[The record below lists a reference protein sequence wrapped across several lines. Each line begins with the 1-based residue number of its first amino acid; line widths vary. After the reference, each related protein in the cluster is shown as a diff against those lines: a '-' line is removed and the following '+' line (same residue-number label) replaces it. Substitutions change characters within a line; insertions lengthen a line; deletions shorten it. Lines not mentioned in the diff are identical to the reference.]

1 MSTHRAIWTSGIM
14 EQNSNSATGRPS
26 QTQHITLPETLQQ
39 IPLATE
45 LPCLRHR
52 WNTNEEIASWLIS
65 FDCHDQWL
73 STSTKNRPQSGSL
86 VLYNRKRVRFRRD
99 GYFWKKRKNE
109 RTTRVDHM
117 KLKIQGVECI
127 YGSYVHSALIP
138 TFHRRS
144 YWLLQNPDIVLVH
157 YLNVPNLSEDSSKI
171 TSSPLVSSILPTSLP
186 TPQYQLDTK
195 GYKGT
200 VWQRE
205 ELLQQIKPMFSGTQL
220 QLNGNNLT
228 SETDVANIVV
238 QYLLDLQDQQN
249 LHKDQQSVVF
259 TTLADKAGTSTG
271 APGSSPSSA
280 LSSAPS
286 PQSIPSVPPS
296 PMSVLSEASSI
307 QPGIDSGTFNLST
320 NQSTT
325 ATNEQSQAR
334 STNQLQDVSMIA
346 PLPVLLFN
354 AYNEVESTGVV
365 GNTTLVGYQLNQQSN
380 ISGVPGSSAGGTVQ
394 GATLTSEETTHTS
407 QNSVASMQ
415 CGQPVRDVS
424 GRPLITNEESIELR
438 ALVDGNPNLKTC
450 KNRFENQPGIHQKI
464 VLLPP
469 YLPSPP
475 RPEPT
480 QEVMT
485 TSQPQSTSAT
495 EASRLP
501 SYDAH
506 VQRQRSND
514 RSVTQPAQG
523 AINEGAVASTA
534 SQQVTQSGSLFQ
546 PLHPQNPLNQFPT
559 FQQSLQANIP
569 PPPQLPPPPPYTL
582 AANAV
587 IANTVFTFS
596 ATPSKNPHQQSV
608 TSDMKQSPAVPTSMM
623 QATGLVNPTA
633 VTIPA
638 VSGVFN
644 PQPLKSLVFPP
655 STSETVTTAVTS
667 DSTNKEK
674 PLIFKP
680 LMQPLQAIPDSIQ
693 SSSQSV
699 ALMQQTQPQMTYPS
713 MSSQDGNQL
722 RPALPTSNDFSIN
735 DLDIEL
741 DFDAEMF
748 DSALADIHLDNSLQG
763 STPVPDS
770 THQSETD
777 RLTSRVT
784 SGSHGQSEG
793 LLVLH
798 QGRSLP
804 EQCLEAITE
813 FSPDWSYPEGGVK
826 ILVTGPWHS
835 TTANYQCMF
844 DNYAVPASLVQ
855 TGVLRCYCPAHEAGV
870 IALQVLCDG
879 VVISKSAIFEYKA
892 RSAQQRPNRQHEW
905 LSLDEN
911 QFHVAILDRLE
922 HIERRVVLNK
932 SQSQSSTKQGLS
944 TGQSDQHLSFEDR
957 VVALCQQFMRGQWA
971 PGSSSQ
977 LGAESSSHRG
987 MTLLHL
993 AAALGY
999 TKLISTLVTWR
1010 NEQHSLVLEM
1020 EVDPLD
1026 IDHFSCTPLMWAAA
1040 LGHKETA
1047 MLLFVWSPQALHVC
1061 DSLGRLPIDMAKSR
1075 GHTALAE
1082 CLQHLEFDGPGL
1094 FPSFSSQPITIP
1106 QQKPTDGVPAFM
1118 LSSPSTATPSSSTTP
1133 RSPLELASPYD
1144 SPSPSSGCMSQL
1156 SVSPISQ
1163 GFLSPISF
1171 KSQSPRVSVTSQP
1184 VFGQNLKP
1192 HSALYGGFGDSM
1204 DMDTGLEKSRRSS
1217 RGHDSRGAHL
1227 LDVQQLLRGIENIQR
1242 HDDVGRLSE
1251 QERDDL
1257 KRHAEQLRKLGAEM
1271 GLGTEHNPGQTIGH
1285 TSGETHSYNQ
1295 GQNRGHSYGHIPGQS
1310 PGHAFQ
1316 PHIRSHNPAQNP
1328 GQTQGQGDSRCDS
1341 PMQTDT
1347 AIREGGE
1354 AAGPSAPFSWITEP
1368 NQKEQYLNLAEQI
1381 LNALPARI
1389 KGSIKFPQTRDQH
1402 DVFSSMAPFSGGS
1415 GSGHGMDTSGDQESH
1430 RSVHDESSAGSTYS
1444 TDSCLPSPSN
1454 LSFEEESSTADW
1466 CEFLQGA
1473 SHSLGVIGAF
1483 SLLTLSD
1490 EEQMQLYQAAL
1501 VIQNAFRQY
1510 KGRQQQKQQE
1520 LEAAVIIQNYYRR
1533 YKQYI
1538 MYSKMSEAAK
1548 VIQSRFRSYNH
1559 YRQFQRSRRAAIV
1572 IQSHYR
1578 GYRAQEQFRKSRDA
1592 AILIQQ
1598 RFRDKRLARQKL
1610 QQDAARKIQ
1619 RFIRRC
1625 QNKLRSLRQ
1634 TRADVKRFSCKK
1646 D

>member
-1 MSTHRAIWTSGIM
+1 M
-14 EQNSNSATGRPS
+14 ELNSNQATGRPS
-26 QTQHITLPETLQQ
+26 QTQHITLPETLRQ
-39 IPLATE
+39 IPPATE

-65 FDCHDQWL
+65 FDHHDQWL

-86 VLYNRKRVRFRRD
+86 ILYNRKRVRFRRD

-157 YLNVPNLSEDSSKI
+157 YLNVPNHSEESSKI
-171 TSSPLVSSILPTSLP
+171 NNSPLVSSILPTSLP
-186 TPQYQLDTK
+186 TPQHQLDTK

-205 ELLQQIKPMFSGTQL
+205 ELLQQIKPMFAGTQV

-228 SETDVANIVV
+228 SEADVANVVV

-249 LHKDQQSVVF
+249 QHRDQQTVVF
-259 TTLADKAGTSTG
+259 STLTEKAGTNTG
-271 APGSSPSSA
+271 ASCSTPKPAS
-280 LSSAPS
+280 SSAPS
-286 PQSIPSVPPS
+286 PQSISSVPPS
-296 PMSVLSEASSI
+296 PMSVLSEASTI
-307 QPGIDSGTFNLST
+307 QPVTDSQSFGLSGD
-320 NQSTT
+320 QASTPS
-325 ATNEQSQAR
+325 NDQSQAR
-334 STNQLQDVSMIA
+334 PTHQLQDVSVIA

-365 GNTTLVGYQLNQQSN
+365 GNTTLVGYQLNQQGN
-380 ISGVPGSSAGGTVQ
+380 VSGVPRSTSGGTVQ
-394 GATLTSEETTHTS
+394 GTP
-407 QNSVASMQ
+407 VASEASTQTGQNKAVGMQ
-415 CGQPVRDVS
+415 SGQVVRDFNS
-424 GRPLITNEESIELR
+424 RPLITNEESVELR
-438 ALVDGNPNLKTC
+438 AMVASNPSLKTC
-450 KNRFENQPGIHQKI
+450 RNRFENQPGIHQKI

-469 YLPSPP
+469 YLPSPA
-475 RPEPT
+475 RPESS
-480 QEVMT
+480 QEVLA
-485 TSQPQSTSAT
+485 TSQPQSIPAS
-495 EASRLP
+495 EPSRLP

-506 VQRQRSND
+506 LQRQRSTEISISAQGSVNEESA
-514 RSVTQPAQG
+514 SVT
-523 AINEGAVASTA
+523 VTSTDA
-534 SQQVTQSGSLFQ
+534 NAQQVTHSRSLFQ
-546 PLHPQNPLNQFPT
+546 PLNPQNQFPS

-569 PPPQLPPPPPYTL
+569 PPPLLPPPPPYTL
-582 AANAV
+582 AADAV

-596 ATPSKNPHQQSV
+596 ATPTTHPLQQSV
-608 TSDMKQSPAVPTSMM
+608 TSDIKQPSAAPSSVM
-623 QATGLVNPTA
+623 QTAGLVHPAA
-633 VTIPA
+633 VSLPA
-638 VSGVFN
+638 VSGMFSA
-644 PQPLKSLVFPP
+644 QALLKPVEFP
-655 STSETVTTAVTS
+655 SSKNGTVTKSVTS
-667 DSTNKEK
+667 GSSDKEK
-674 PLIFKP
+674 TLVFKP
-680 LMQPLQAIPDSIQ
+680 LTQPENPVIPVSIQ
-693 SSSQSV
+693 GNSRSITVTHESPSQMSFH
-699 ALMQQTQPQMTYPS
+699 PPS
-713 MSSQDGNQL
+713 HQDT
-722 RPALPTSNDFSIN
+722 RAAMPTGSDFCIS

-748 DSALADIHLDNSLQG
+748 DSALADINLDSSLQG
-763 STPVPDS
+763 TTPVPDA
-770 THQSETD
+770 THQLSD
-777 RLTSRVT
+777 SNRLTGQQVT
-784 SGSHGQSEG
+784 SGSSVHSEG
-793 LLVLH
+793 LLSLQ
-798 QGRSLP
+798 QGTSLP

-835 TTANYQCMF
+835 TSANYQCMF
-844 DNYAVPASLVQ
+844 DNYSVPASLVQ

-905 LSLDEN
+905 LSLEEN

-922 HIERRVVLNK
+922 HMERRVVLNK
-932 SQSQSSTKQGLS
+932 SQSSKQGS
-944 TGQSDQHLSFEDR
+944 SSGPSDQQLSFEDR

-977 LGAESSSHRG
+977 LGAESGSHRG

-1020 EVDPLD
+1020 EVDPMN

-1047 MLLFVWSPQALHVC
+1047 MLLYVWSPQALHVC
-1061 DSLGRLPIDMAKSR
+1061 DSMGRLPIDMAKSR

-1082 CLQHLEFDGPGL
+1082 CLQHLEFDGPSL
-1094 FPSFSSQPITIP
+1094 FPTFSTPPITIP
-1106 QQKPTDGVPAFM
+1106 QQKPTDRVPAFM
-1118 LSSPSTATPSSSTTP
+1118 LSSPSTATPCSSNTP

-1156 SVSPISQ
+1156 SVSPVSQ

-1171 KSQSPRVSVTSQP
+1171 KSHSPRVSVTGQP
-1184 VFGQNLKP
+1184 AFGQSLKP
-1192 HSALYGGFGDSM
+1192 NSALYSGLGDAM
-1204 DMDTGLEKSRRSS
+1204 DVDTVPEKTRRSS
-1217 RGHDSRGAHL
+1217 RGHESRGPHL

-1242 HDDVGRLSE
+1242 HDDVSRLSE
-1251 QERDDL
+1251 QEREDL

-1271 GLGTEHNPGQTIGH
+1271 GLGIDHIQVQTAGLTPGELLSNNQGQIHRQISGSTPVHNPGH
-1285 TSGETHSYNQ
+1285 TFQSNNGI
-1295 GQNRGHSYGHIPGQS
+1295 GQNQ
-1310 PGHAFQ
+1310 
-1316 PHIRSHNPAQNP
+1316 SHNLAQTHGLIDN
-1328 GQTQGQGDSRCDS
+1328 RCDS

-1347 AIREGGE
+1347 LIHEGGE

-1389 KGSIKFPQTRDQH
+1389 KDSMKFPQARDQH
-1402 DVFSSMAPFSGGS
+1402 DDCGLLVPSVGVS
-1415 GSGHGMDTSGDQESH
+1415 GSGHGMDTFGDQESH
-1430 RSVHDESSAGSTYS
+1430 RSIHEESSAGSTYS
-1444 TDSCLPSPSN
+1444 ADSCLPSPSN

-1473 SHSLGVIGAF
+1473 SNSLGVVGAF

-1625 QNKLRSLRQ
+1625 QNRLRSLRQ
-1634 TRADVKRFSCKK
+1634 TRADVKRFCKK